1 MTKPPEKTL
10 AGLVARV
17 NECRAEAA
25 GKPAKPERVWRH
37 AHRGEELRHGVG
49 GNGGSA
55 LYAPEPVRLRPGSR
69 EVIRLGAA
77 MYGRRW
83 KPEVAEATGE
93 LARELRRWAAGKS
106 APRPRSAR
114 WLREEALL
122 RRRAE
127 LDAAIEA
134 LDQVYPPPPEKEA

>member
-17 NECRAEAA
+17 NESRAEAA
-25 GKPAKPERVWRH
+25 GKPAKPERVFRH
-37 AHRGEELRHGVG
+37 ARRGEYLRHGVG
-49 GNGGSA
+49 GNGGPA
-55 LYAPEPVRLRPGSR
+55 INAPEPVRLRLGAR
-69 EVIRLGAA
+69 KVIRLGAA

-83 KPEVAEATGE
+83 KAEVADATGE
-93 LARELRRWAAGKS
+93 HSRELRRWASGEA
-106 APRPRSAR
+106 APSPRSAR
-114 WLREEALL
+114 WIREEAV

-127 LDAAIEA
+127 LDAAIDA